1 MRKTVIALVALG
13 LVVAS
18 SAFAA
23 NAVRISQVYG
33 GGGSSTGTY
42 KYDYIELFNSS
53 GTPVDIGGWSIQY
66 ASATGSFGTATYS
79 YTVFP
84 AGTTIPAC
92 GYFLIQSGSAGSG
105 GADLPTPDAVLYAYV
120 SSSAGKVA
128 LMPDATVGFTCSVTP
143 PAAAVDFVGFGSTAT
158 CYEGAGPAPYSGG
171 AVVVTARKLGGMT
184 DTDVN
189 SADFE
194 VLTSWTVH
202 NSASPTNPECTVVPA
217 VSETWGRVK
226 TLYR

>member
-33 GGGSSTGTY
+33 GGGSSSGTY
-42 KYDYIELFNSS
+42 KYDYVELFNSA
-53 GTPVDIGGWSIQY
+53 GVPADIGGWAIMY
-66 ASATGSFGTATYS
+66 ASSTGSFGTATYS

-84 AGTTIPAC
+84 TGTTIPAC
-92 GYFLIQSGSAGSG
+92 GYFLIQAGSAGTG
-105 GADLPTPDAVLYAYV
+105 GGDLPTPDGVLYAYM
-120 SSSAGKVA
+120 SGTSGKVA
-128 LMPDATVGFTCSVTP
+128 LMPSATVGWACSGDVS
-143 PAAAVDFVGFGSTAT
+143 ALGAVDFVGYGGAT
-158 CYEGAGPAPYSGG
+158 CYETAAASYTD
-171 AVVVTARKLGGMT
+171 AVTCNVRKLDGMT
-184 DTDVN
+184 DTDDN
-189 SADFE
+189 SADFT
-194 VLTSWTVH
+194 LMTSWTVH
-202 NSASPTNPECTVVPA
+202 NSASPTNPLCTVVPA